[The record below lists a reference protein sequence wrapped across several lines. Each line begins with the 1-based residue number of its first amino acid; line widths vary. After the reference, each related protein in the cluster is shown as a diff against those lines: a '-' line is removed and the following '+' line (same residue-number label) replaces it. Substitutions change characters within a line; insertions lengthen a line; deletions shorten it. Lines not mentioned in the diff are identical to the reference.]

1 MESVERW
8 AEFVRNSER
17 KEWKKAVNLLIDSTY
32 QKADEFYERMEKTE
46 KGREILKRLK
56 EDRIKEAKLGKMRN
70 KTS

>member
-56 EDRIKEAKLGKMRN
+56 EDRIKEVKLGKMRN